1 LRSAQSLSTVTIFHP
16 SQRLIILK
24 TS

>member
-1 LRSAQSLSTVTIFHP
+1 LRSAQSLSTVAIFHP